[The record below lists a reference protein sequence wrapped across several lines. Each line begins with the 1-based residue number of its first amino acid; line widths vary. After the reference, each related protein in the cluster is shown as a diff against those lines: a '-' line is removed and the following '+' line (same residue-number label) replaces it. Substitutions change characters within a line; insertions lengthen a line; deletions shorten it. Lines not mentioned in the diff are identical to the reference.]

1 MNISEKFK
9 LGLMGLGLLTGLET
23 AIFLKAGDYENWG
36 KYYSEKTKQELK
48 VSENLYIKAI
58 DESVLKHYKESQ
70 DLKSISEMHRDIANY
85 YNERSIKFIE
95 NAQDVKRFSI
105 TENVKLFYK
114 SYIHKYN

>member
-9 LGLMGLGLLTGLET
+9 LGLMGLGLLVGLET
-23 AIFLKAGDYENWG
+23 GVLLKAGDYEKWG
-36 KYYSEKTKQELK
+36 KYYSEKTRQELK
-48 VSENLYIKAI
+48 ESEDLYFKAI
-58 DESVLKHYKESQ
+58 DESVLKHYKESE
-70 DLKSISEMHRDIANY
+70 DLKSISETHRNIANY
-85 YNERSIKFIE
+85 YNELSIKFIE